1 MGHTQ
6 LSQSEFRLSA
16 LSLSAQKGPAGG
28 SCPLPHGVLRIA
40 TEAVS
45 KVPAALCGYPFWRRQ
60 LPLQATFRFGGGG
73 AVRNCTVKVKR
84 LLERDAR
91 KGEVVTFYGPQ
102 KLNIGQIW
110 EGDV

>member
-6 LSQSEFRLSA
+6 FSQPGSRLSA

-45 KVPAALCGYPFWRRQ
+45 KVPAALCGYPFWGRQ

-73 AVRNCTVKVKR
+73 AVGNSTVKVKR
-84 LLERDAR
+84 LLERGCQ
-91 KGEVVTFYGPQ
+91 KGRSCYFLWASEA
-102 KLNIGQIW
+102 
-110 EGDV
+110 